1 MKGGTAAL
9 VLGKARGDSGD
20 NLSMSKQVT
29 EVSAPRLGV
38 SEVCGL
44 LIVMGTE
51 LPVSVVL

>member
-20 NLSMSKQVT
+20 NLFMSKQVT